1 MRCVIGHIQHKR
13 TFFLVCID
21 TVDGF
26 FGYQFSR
33 ISFVVAGFPVVVPVQ
48 FTFTRQVEII
58 YRTVQMTIEV
68 RKSPIHRIMHFLG
81 MSQMPLT
88 NNGSVLISVTCQ
100 HIGHRFFILIQ
111 SVLTPGRNNSRT
123 DTKPVRVTSRHQSR
137 TGRRTDGRSVKAFEF
152 HSFAH
157 QSIQTGSLDFTTMKP
172 YISPTQIVGQY
183 NHNIRTLCL
192 RMKKCRKQSTSTKQT
207 KKFFFHDIRFI
218 NYILCFIRF
227 DCVTAYFLFP
237 GMCSKARI
245 SVGCPSSP
253 QSFIQR
259 FNSLSKRLMV
269 EACFASSA
277 RFFIQYGSFFT
288 SYNSIAGR
296 C

>member
-1 MRCVIGHIQHKR
+1 MRCIIGHIQHKR

-21 TVDGF
+21 TADGF
-26 FGYQFSR
+26 FGYQFGR
-33 ISFVVAGFPVVVPVQ
+33 ISFVMAGFPVVVPVQ
-48 FTFTRQVEII
+48 FSFTRQVEII
-58 YRTVQMTIEV
+58 YRTVQMTIEM
-68 RKSPIHRIMHFLG
+68 RKAPIHRIMHFLG
-81 MSQMPLT
+81 MPQMPLT

-218 NYILCFIRF
+218 NNILCFIRF
-227 DCVTAYFLFP
+227 DV
-237 GMCSKARI
+237 
-245 SVGCPSSP
+245 
-253 QSFIQR
+253 
-259 FNSLSKRLMV
+259 
-269 EACFASSA
+269 
-277 RFFIQYGSFFT
+277 
-288 SYNSIAGR
+288 
-296 C
+296 